1 MYSEARKGEGG
12 IFGGYFL
19 GGGSVWEGV
28 CGTGSEIHGR
38 RWKVE
43 DVGCVVCVMQSR
55 TTHDTRTC
63 QGCTLVG

>member
-1 MYSEARKGEGG
+1 MYSEARRVMVECLVDK
-12 IFGGYFL
+12 
-19 GGGSVWEGV
+19 GGGSVWEEV
-28 CGTGSEIHGR
+28 CGTGGEIHGR

-55 TTHDTRTC
+55 TAHDTRAC